1 VTEPFLLVQLSDLH
15 LGADWQGRDP
25 VAAVEAAIR
34 AVGEVAPGPGAV
46 LVTGDLAE
54 NAADAEYE
62 QARELLA
69 PLGAPLHVLPGNHDD
84 RAALRRH
91 FDLPGVDGEPV
102 NYAADLGPLR
112 LVVVDTTRPGED
124 GGALDEGRLA
134 WLDRELAAG
143 PDATTVL
150 AMHHPPLLTGIK
162 PLERIGLPPA
172 DRRALAEVVE
182 RHPQVRRLV
191 AGHMHRAIASDLAG
205 RLVMVAPSTYLQA
218 RLDCRSD
225 ELQLVSDPPGFAVH
239 VLVDGEL
246 VSHVQP
252 VG

>member
-15 LGADWQGRDP
+15 LGADWEGRDP

-34 AVGEVAPGPGAV
+34 AVGSLTPGPGAV

-62 QARELLA
+62 RARELLES
-69 PLGAPLHVLPGNHDD
+69 LGAPVHVLPGNHDE

-102 NYAADLGPLR
+102 NYSAGLGPLR

-124 GGALDEGRLA
+124 GGELDAGRLE
-134 WLDRELAAG
+134 WLDAELGAEPEA
-143 PDATTVL
+143 PTLL
-150 AMHHPPLLTGIK
+150 AMHHPPLVTGIK

-172 DRRALAEVVE
+172 DRRALAAVVE
-182 RHPQVRRLV
+182 RHPQIRRLV
-191 AGHMHRAIASDLAG
+191 GGHMHRAITSSLAG
-205 RLVMVAPSTYLQA
+205 RTVLAAPSTYLEA
-218 RLDCRSD
+218 RLDTISD
-225 ELQLVSDPPGFAVH
+225 ELQLTPDPPGFAVH
-239 VLVDGEL
+239 VMVDGEL
-246 VSHVQP
+246 ISHVQA

>member
-15 LGADWQGRDP
+15 LGADWQGHDP

-34 AVGEVAPGPGAV
+34 TIDGVRPRPAVV

-54 NAADAEYE
+54 SAADAEYE
-62 QARELLA
+62 RARELLES
-69 PLGAPLHVLPGNHDD
+69 LGGPLHVLPGNHDD

-91 FDLPGVDGEPV
+91 FDVPGVGDEPV
-102 NYAADLGPLR
+102 NYSVDLGPLR
-112 LVVVDTTRPGED
+112 LVVVDTTLPGED
-124 GGALDEGRLA
+124 GGALDAGRLD
-134 WLDRELAAG
+134 WLDGELGAE
-143 PDATTVL
+143 PDAPTLL
-150 AMHHPPLLTGIK
+150 AMHHPPLVTGIK

-172 DRRALAEVVE
+172 DRRALAAVVE

-191 AGHMHRAIASDLAG
+191 AGHMHRAIASSLAG
-205 RLVMVAPSTYLQA
+205 RAVLAAPSTYLHA
-218 RLDCRSD
+218 RLDCISED
-225 ELQLVSDPPGFAVH
+225 LQLAADPPGFAVH

>member
-15 LGADWQGRDP
+15 LGADWKGRDP

-34 AVGEVAPGPGAV
+34 AVGHVRPRPAAV

-54 NAADAEYE
+54 SAADAEYE
-62 QARELLA
+62 RARELLET
-69 PLGAPLHVLPGNHDD
+69 LGAPLHVLPGNHDD

-91 FDLPGVDGEPV
+91 FDVPGLGDEPV
-102 NYAADLGPLR
+102 NYAVDLGSLR
-112 LVVVDTTRPGED
+112 LVVVDTTLPGED
-124 GGALDEGRLA
+124 GGALDAERLE
-134 WLDRELAAG
+134 WLDGALGEE
-143 PDATTVL
+143 PDAPTLL
-150 AMHHPPLLTGIK
+150 AMHHPPLVTGIK

-172 DRRALAEVVE
+172 DRQALAAVVV
-182 RHPQVRRLV
+182 RHTQVRRLV
-191 AGHMHRAIASDLAG
+191 AGHMHRAIAASLAG
-205 RLVMVAPSTYLQA
+205 RAVLAAPSTYLQA
-218 RLDCRSD
+218 RLDTVSD
-225 ELQLVSDPPGFAVH
+225 DLQLVSDPPGFAVH